1 MPDKGA
7 HWDSPTS
14 RWDTGLRWAAKE
26 PEPSKPTKMANI
38 ALNTSR
44 LPIADKL
51 VRGQDIMTKST
62 DNPDVPGNTAVL
74 GLFSTAQTNLDA
86 ANAKW
91 EAHKQAGAM
100 IMAEREAAELEW
112 DGAIVG
118 LAAFTQS
125 ATGGSAPKILS
136 TGFDVRAEPAPAQPV
151 GQVMDVR
158 VTFNGMPGYSK
169 VGWKRE
175 ANADAYVV
183 QRSPDPIT
191 EAGWANQGTV
201 TEAKFEGNG
210 VVPGQKYWYR
220 VAAVNR
226 LGQGPW
232 SEPALRPVM

>member
-1 MPDKGA
+1 MSSHNA
-7 HWDSPTS
+7 NWDSGKS
-14 RWDTGLRWAAKE
+14 WNSGLRWAAAE
-26 PEPSKPTKMANI
+26 PGPKNNKPMGTI
-38 ALNTSR
+38 AINTSG
-44 LPIADKL
+44 LPVLQKL
-51 VRGQDIMTKST
+51 AKGQTIITKST
-62 DNPDVPGNTAVL
+62 NNPDVPGNTAVL
-74 GLFSTAQTNLDA
+74 ALFSTAQTKLDA

-100 IMAEREAAELEW
+100 IMAERDAAETEW
-112 DGAIVG
+112 DGTIVG

-136 TGFDVRAEPAPAQPV
+136 TGFDVKAEPAPPQPV
-151 GQVMDVR
+151 GQVMEVR
-158 VTFNGMPGYSK
+158 VSFNGMPGYSK

-175 ANADAYVV
+175 SNADAYVV

-191 EAGWANQGTV
+191 EASWANQGTV

-226 LGQGPW
+226 LGQGAW